1 MLRVLVTGATGTL
14 GRELTPRLVKG
25 GHIVRAMSRRACE
38 SSVESDVEWAQAD
51 IATGTGLE
59 EAVRGVDAVMHCAT
73 SPQKN
78 TWETDIDG
86 TRRLLK
92 AAKVAGVSNF
102 YYISIVG
109 IDRIKT
115 GYYKAKLAAEKAIGE
130 GGVPYTI
137 LRATQLYPL
146 LDNIFLPLLLCGPL
160 MFLPGVLKFQPIDA
174 GEVASHMADTLVNGP
189 GGRLPDIGGPQV
201 QTLRQIADNW
211 LRARGRHPLV
221 VPVPALGPLSGMKQ
235 GHACCP
241 ENKFGKIT
249 WPEWLTKRYQGNSFG
264 GVR

>member
-25 GHIVRAMSRRACE
+25 GHIVRAMSRGACE
-38 SSVESDVEWAQAD
+38 SNVESDVEWAQAD
-51 IATGTGLE
+51 IATGTGVE

-73 SPQKN
+73 SWQKN
-78 TWETDIDG
+78 TRETDIDG

-115 GYYKAKLAAEKAIGE
+115 GYYTSKLVAEKAIEKGS
-130 GGVPYTI
+130 VPYTI
-137 LRATQLYPL
+137 LRATQMHPL
-146 LDNIFLPLLLCGPL
+146 LDSIFLPMLLCGPL
-160 MFLPGVLKFQPIDA
+160 MFSPGVLKFQPIDA
-174 GEVASHMADTLVNGP
+174 GEVANHMADTLVNGP

-201 QTLRQIADNW
+201 QTLRQIADDW

-221 VPVPALGPLSGMKQ
+221 LPVPALGPLSGMKQ
-235 GHACCP
+235 GHGCCP

-249 WPEWLTKRYQGNSFG
+249 WPEWLTKRYP
-264 GVR
+264 RE